1 MTELILM
8 SVSKDHLEL
17 DSGPVSEPVPEPVP
31 KPIPK
36 PIPVLLTEAETVNV
50 LIKDIITF
58 TYPSKWSSPSPL
70 AFAIDYDL

>member
-1 MTELILM
+1 MTELIIEM
-8 SVSKDHLEL
+8 SVSKDT
-17 DSGPVSEPVPEPVP
+17 GPVP

-36 PIPVLLTEAETVNV
+36 PIRKPIPALLTEAKTVNV

-70 AFAIDYDL
+70 SFAIDYDL